1 MIISSS
7 LCVLTIL
14 LSLRLPDA
22 SVQAA
27 VPEVCY
33 QCEGQVCV
41 CVISQVVVVV
51 EAPQTGKH
59 EQPASLMRE
68 RDDHHHTSPSQ
79 QQQKQT
85 TDFTKTNV

>member
-51 EAPQTGKH
+51 GSADGETRAAGLAH
-59 EQPASLMRE
+59 AGA
-68 RDDHHHTSPSQ
+68 
-79 QQQKQT
+79 
-85 TDFTKTNV
+85 